1 MTRAWIHEAARPP
14 VDEDGKIMEHLFGK
28 APDVFVSIYE
38 DAVEDGDLSAQ
49 SGRPRFRN
57 VPMISVKNRGE
68 RDFVSVPLTDE
79 HLRRFPHAASWWKA
93 HKDDARAASVRL
105 LPGITPAEIAELE
118 ALRLADVEQLVAG
131 DVPEELAHWKTL
143 ALRLRSLA
151 KPRLR
156 LVDGEYQ
163 EVA

>member
-1 MTRAWIHEAARPP
+1 MH
-14 VDEDGKIMEHLFGK
+14 G
-28 APDVFVSIYE
+28 
-38 DAVEDGDLSAQ
+38 Q
-49 SGRPRFRN
+49 C
-57 VPMISVKNRGE
+57 
-68 RDFVSVPLTDE
+68 
-79 HLRRFPHAASWWKA
+79 
-93 HKDDARAASVRL
+93 ARAVSVRL